1 MNNKLV
7 VKSCLKKLVV
17 KSISVNL
24 PTNLLCYMRVDI
36 IISLHVGIK
45 MQNEKI
51 KGRITIG

>member
-7 VKSCLKKLVV
+7 VKSRLKKLVV

-45 MQNEKI
+45 MQSEK
-51 KGRITIG
+51 K